1 VVFDLVKTRESEIHT
16 HLLLPMRTQMV
27 GGAAVEEEVAAA
39 FSRVLL
45 TPAAGTGPA
54 APAAGA

>member
-1 VVFDLVKTRESEIHT
+1 MKRRESEIHT
-16 HLLLPMRTQMV
+16 HLLMLPMRTQMV

>member
-1 VVFDLVKTRESEIHT
+1 MKTRESEIHT